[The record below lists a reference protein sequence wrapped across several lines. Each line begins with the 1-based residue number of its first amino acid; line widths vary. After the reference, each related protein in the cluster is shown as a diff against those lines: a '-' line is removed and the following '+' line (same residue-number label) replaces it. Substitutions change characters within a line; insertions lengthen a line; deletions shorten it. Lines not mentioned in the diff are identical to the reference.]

1 MNFFI
6 RQEKNEKTIRS
17 RVMSEFSSML
27 NSGQDYAEEDY
38 FRAIDA
44 LTNLKTGKATLAQT
58 IEELEL
64 LEASETFYDLAQVF
78 ESVISE
84 IKVEL
89 EKHTENTKAD
99 LPSAF
104 FTII

>member
-1 MNFFI
+1 MHIIFM

-17 RVMSEFSSML
+17 KVMSEFSGRL
-27 NSGQDYAEEDY
+27 DTGQDNAEEDY
-38 FRAIDA
+38 FNAIDT
-44 LTNLKTGKATLAQT
+44 LTNLKLGKATLAQT

-64 LEASETFYDLAQVF
+64 LKASESFYDLAHAF
-78 ESVISE
+78 ENVISD
-84 IKVEL
+84 IKEEL

-104 FTII
+104 LP